1 MELLR
6 KEGLSLY
13 YKILKLHS
21 KILPPDMKG
30 LGNAYLKEEFKLNRK
45 SNQAQYKEFLNQW
58 LLKILSNKFFFSQAN
73 LL

>member
-1 MELLR
+1 MEILK

-45 SNQAQYKEFLNQW
+45 NSETQYKEFLMQW
-58 LLKILSNKFFFSQAN
+58 FRLQNYYELIYFQEKLL
-73 LL
+73 